1 MIFALL
7 NGNLV
12 DGAIARARERV
23 RVKDMVV
30 YAVAV
35 DLSLSNNSLID
46 SSLKAFQVI
55 TSEINGLLTF
65 TLN

>member
-12 DGAIARARERV
+12 DGAIGAIARARERV

-55 TSEINGLLTF
+55 TSS
-65 TLN
+65 